1 MFIELLR
8 FILGIQGIKVLHA
21 RKVHVAEVRRSKI
34 LVGKCASLLHMGMEL
49 KLLLRKVLTL
59 TNLFRL

>member
-34 LVGKCASLLHMGMEL
+34 GKCASLLHMGTEL